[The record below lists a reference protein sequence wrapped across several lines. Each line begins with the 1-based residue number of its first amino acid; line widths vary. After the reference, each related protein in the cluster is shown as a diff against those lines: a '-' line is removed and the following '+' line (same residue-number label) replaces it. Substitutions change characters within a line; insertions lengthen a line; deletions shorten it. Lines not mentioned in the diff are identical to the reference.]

1 MKKWTLAI
9 LACALVPLQVALA
22 HHSNAPHY
30 DASKPVS
37 IEGVVSDFKFVNPHV
52 VIFVDM
58 ANEDGTVS
66 TWNCAYTAATALRGN
81 GWSKDLFSAGDFV
94 RIQGSAARR
103 DPHGCWFAGA
113 VLEDGRRIS
122 RRGVIDGIEPFEI
135 EAVIAPD
142 GPDQLSGN
150 WRPTPRNRGRGGPG
164 GPGGP
169 GGAGE
174 PRGGTSVVLT
184 EEGEAALE
192 NYDQRFD
199 DPSLQCS
206 SASIIRVWPESGMV
220 NQIEVLDDEIIIRHQ
235 YMDTVRTLHRNAGM
249 PPDDYEPSMTGY
261 SVAHFDGPDLVIQTT
276 GFKAGVLRPHPGTLH
291 SDEMR
296 IDERLTLSEDGSE
309 LRRDYVVTDPRY
321 FKEPYTGSSTWLR
334 TNLPLSSYDCVELG
348 GVSNI
353 RTSD

>member
-1 MKKWTLAI
+1 MNKWTLAT
-9 LACALVPLQVALA
+9 LAFALAPLQVTFA

-30 DASKPVS
+30 DANKPVS

-66 TWNCAYTAATALRGN
+66 TWNCAYTAATALRRN

-103 DPHGCWFAGA
+103 DPHGCWFTGA

-122 RRGVIDGIEPFEI
+122 RRGVIDGIDTFEI
-135 EAVIAPD
+135 EAVTAPD
-142 GPDQLSGN
+142 GPDRLSAN
-150 WRPTPRNRGRGGPG
+150 WRPAPRTRGR
-164 GPGGP
+164 GGP

-174 PRGGTSVVLT
+174 PRGRTSEVLT
-184 EEGEAALE
+184 EAGEAALE

-199 DPSLQCS
+199 DPSLECS

-235 YMDTVRTLHRNAGM
+235 YMDTVRTLHLNAGM

-296 IDERLTLSEDGSE
+296 VDERLILSEDGSE

-321 FKEPYTGSSTWLR
+321 FKEPYTGTSTWLR
-334 TNLPLSSYDCVELG
+334 TNLPLTSYDCVELG

-353 RTSD
+353 RIND

>member
-1 MKKWTLAI
+1 MKKWALAT
-9 LACALVPLQVALA
+9 LACALAPLHDALA

-30 DASKPVS
+30 DANIPVS

-52 VIFVDM
+52 VIYVDM

-66 TWNCAYTAATALRGN
+66 TWNCAFTAATALRRN

-103 DPHGCWFAGA
+103 DPLGCWMTGA

-122 RRGVIDGIEPFEI
+122 QRGVIDGIGTFEI
-135 EAVIAPD
+135 ETVTAPD
-142 GPDQLSGN
+142 GPDRLSGN
-150 WRPTPRNRGRGGPG
+150 WRPAPRTRGRGGPG
-164 GPGGP
+164 GPG
-169 GGAGE
+169 E
-174 PRGGTSVVLT
+174 PRGRASVVLT
-184 EEGEAALE
+184 AEGTVALE
-192 NYDQRFD
+192 DYDQRFD
-199 DPSLQCS
+199 DPSLKCS

-235 YMDTVRTLHRNAGM
+235 YMDTVRTLHLNASE

-276 GFKAGVLRPHPGTLH
+276 RFKAGVLRPHPGTLH

-296 IDERLTLSEDGSE
+296 VDERLILSEDGSE
-309 LRRDYVVTDPRY
+309 MRRDYVVTDPRY
-321 FKEPYTGSSTWLR
+321 FKEPYVGTSTWLR
-334 TNLPLSSYDCVELG
+334 TNLPLASYDCVELG

-353 RTSD
+353 RVID